1 MLIEPTPALPPS
13 RGGRARLVTT
23 ILVPAV
29 LLGGIV
35 GVGALTRGAEAGPAG
50 PADPSR
56 PPAAATDQL
65 PDLSLAAPSIGP
77 APVVA
82 DLDVPSRALG
92 LPTRTVSELLSRR
105 RGGAV
110 DDALHAAGGWLTVRP
125 GTEDC
130 FIGDSTGA
138 TLPMIK
144 AVGCRR
150 EVILAQTADPLLAWV
165 GDEVV
170 WLGGSGDTLAPD
182 HLHIPVFH
190 GVSLASLEL
199 LASSRP
205 PIDAAG
211 LAGDPSTMTPIE
223 PVPVVIVGRFDDPR
237 VADPRSNADHVNEIF
252 TLERIV
258 WSAGALEEQPPI
270 QLVAPP
276 AGAVPIEDIRAR
288 VSGAL
293 PSGTIVLNHVYL
305 PLGQL
310 TKVDAAAA
318 GGARLALQKMGSP
331 SGDEAAVW
339 YVRVMV
345 RDGNPVDTLA
355 GDTIPRR
362 LGWVVSTADGI
373 VLQQAIDGS
382 SRDD

>member
-13 RGGRARLVTT
+13 RGGRARLVTA

-29 LLGGIV
+29 LLGGVV
-35 GVGALTRGAEAGPAG
+35 GVGALTRDAEAGPG
-50 PADPSR
+50 DPSR
-56 PPAAATDQL
+56 PPIAATDQL
-65 PDLSLAAPSIGP
+65 PGASLAAPSIGP
-77 APVVA
+77 APVIV

-92 LPTRTVSELLSRR
+92 LPTRTVSELLGRR
-105 RGGAV
+105 RGGSV

-138 TLPMIK
+138 TLPMIQ

-150 EVILAQTADPLLAWV
+150 EVILAGTPEPILAWA
-165 GDEVV
+165 DEEVV
-170 WLGGSGDTLAPD
+170 WLGGGGDARDPE

-190 GVSLASLEL
+190 GVSLASLEPL
-199 LASSRP
+199 VSSRP
-205 PIDAAG
+205 PVDAAG
-211 LAGDPSTMTPIE
+211 LAGDPSTPTPIE

-237 VADPRSNADHVNEIF
+237 VADPRSNADHVNEVF
-252 TLERIV
+252 TLERVV
-258 WSAGALEEQPPI
+258 WSAGALEEQPAI
-270 QLVAPP
+270 GLVAPP
-276 AGAVPIEDIRAR
+276 PGAVPIEDIRAR

-310 TKVDAAAA
+310 TRVDAAAA
-318 GGARLALQKMGSP
+318 GGARTGLHALGVAP
-331 SGDEAAVW
+331 GDEAAVW

-362 LGWVVSTADGI
+362 LGWVVMTADGT
-373 VLQQAIDGS
+373 VLQLAIDGFS
-382 SRDD
+382 PTD